1 MRAIAVIAGRVFAP
15 PRPPTDAELANRAR
29 AQRARELATDYEEA
43 IGRELAARG
52 RAVHLHRTQ
61 PASPAARRAGED
73 HARAER
79 YREDLGS
86 VLFQL
91 HAHRTYEPG
100 PRRGL

>member
-1 MRAIAVIAGRVFAP
+1 MRAIAIITGRVFVP

-43 IGRELAARG
+43 IDRELAARG

-61 PASPAARRAGED
+61 PTSPAARRAGED

-91 HAHRTYEPG
+91 HAHRRFPATA
-100 PRRGL
+100 RR

>member
-1 MRAIAVIAGRVFAP
+1 MAMIAGRMWDR

-43 IGRELAARG
+43 IVRELAARG
-52 RAVHLHRTQ
+52 KAAHLYRTQ
-61 PASPAARRAGED
+61 PTSLAARRAAED
-73 HARAER
+73 HVRAER

-91 HAHRTYEPG
+91 HAHRMFPATA
-100 PRRGL
+100 RR